1 MLQADSFDR
10 FEVRQAAARIQTRY
24 RHDERYEVFGSG
36 TPDRCTMHV
45 GRPAMSGDFAFV
57 EFSDPGGEIGV
68 YAFRRANGQW
78 FVAEKVLLG
87 YW

>member
-10 FEVRQAAARIQTRY
+10 PEVRQAAARIQTHY
-24 RHDERYEVFGSG
+24 RHEEPA
-36 TPDRCTMHV
+36 TPAIDDCPMDV
-45 GRPAMSGDFAFV
+45 SRPAMSGDFAFV
-57 EFSDPGGEIGV
+57 WFSDPGGEVGA